1 MAVGRDA
8 VLDNQGHR
16 PDSVTVSATL
26 AAVVGGG
33 TLLGLVY
40 LAVALFDSTASD
52 LVTAITTVLAVVQV
66 TAGVLLIVGAVRFSA
81 GTGRTVLFAGAAC
94 EFLVCAV
101 YGWYAVD
108 AVAGDPQDGQLLFLF
123 LGLPCGVAATTAGS
137 LFLAL
142 RPSATAYVSTTSAP
156 ASSP

>member
-1 MAVGRDA
+1 MAGWRDA

-16 PDSVTVSATL
+16 PDPVTVSATL

-33 TLLGLVY
+33 TLLGLFY
-40 LAVALFDSTASD
+40 LAVALFDSTTSD

-66 TAGVLLIVGAVRFSA
+66 TAGVLLVVGAVRFSTGA
-81 GTGRTVLFAGAAC
+81 GRTVLFAGAAC

-101 YGWYAVD
+101 YGWYAVE
-108 AVAGDPQDGQLLFLF
+108 AIAGDPQDGRLLFLF
-123 LGLPCGVAATTAGS
+123 LGLPCAVAATTAGS

-142 RPSATAYVSTTSAP
+142 RPSATAYVSHHKRPRVVA
-156 ASSP
+156 